1 MQWLFEAKKRFG
13 VLILN
18 YIATSN
24 HVHLLLSDE
33 GGEGKIPAFMQLV
46 QGRTAQEYNIRTKRK
61 GAFWED
67 RYHAT
72 AIASDGHIMQCMI
85 YISMNMVRA
94 GVVDHPVKWKESGY
108 YEIMHPKK
116 RYAIIDSAP
125 LLKILGIETM
135 ERLQNL
141 QQELIND
148 ALESNCSAREGK
160 WTESLAVGNKAFLE
174 NFRYHLNIKAKS
186 RKVKIN
192 GESYELSEPLIP
204 YNALF

>member
-1 MQWLFEAKKRFG
+1 
-13 VLILN
+13 
-18 YIATSN
+18 
-24 HVHLLLSDE
+24 
-33 GGEGKIPAFMQLV
+33 MQLV
-46 QGRTAQEYNIRTKRK
+46 QGRTAQEFNIRSNRK

-72 AIASDGHIMQCMI
+72 AIASDKHIIQCMT

-116 RYAIIDSAP
+116 RYAIIDAAP
-125 LLKILGIETM
+125 LLKILDIDTM
-135 ERLQNL
+135 ERLQDL
-141 QQELIND
+141 QQEGIKD
-148 ALESNCSAREGK
+148 ALERNCIARESK

-174 NFRYHLNIKAKS
+174 NFRHHLNVKAKS
-186 RKVKIN
+186 RKIKNI
-192 GESYELSEPLIP
+192 GEGYELSEPLLP